1 MLLVML
7 LRLNK
12 NVPVTGTFRKEDK
25 MKEEYISLFEE
36 IKKSYPK
43 HYKEKINEYMQCLE
57 KTVNNNALLKINI
70 LACFKEDQNKMY
82 EIFPDIYSKYEFTGF
97 RISKLEEVDVTVIC
111 ESYISE
117 VYRIG
122 GEFVNDI

>member
-1 MLLVML
+1 
-7 LRLNK
+7 
-12 NVPVTGTFRKEDK
+12 

-43 HYKEKINEYMQCLE
+43 HYKEKINKYMKCLE
-57 KTVNNNALLKINI
+57 KTVKNNALLKINI

-82 EIFPDIYSKYEFTGF
+82 EIFPDIYSKYELTGF
-97 RISKLEEVDVTVIC
+97 RISELEESDVVVIC

-122 GEFVNDI
+122 GEFLNDNKKII